1 MDVVETMK
9 KSDEA
14 REIKNL
20 ILDNDNDRLKE
31 LKDEMFLNDCKII
44 SKIISC
50 EDNYDDIIVV
60 NIDHRDTEEDPI
72 KWSRF
77 IFKKEFGE
85 MIYKLCKLS
94 RFGANTRIYY
104 GGNINEW
111 FKVVQISD
119 YYNTNSEP
127 STAVELR
134 IPLFGIYADPYLE
147 TSVAFDKILE
157 YLKHPMVK
165 IKDPA
170 EKK

>member
-1 MDVVETMK
+1 MGVVKTMK
-9 KSDEA
+9 NCCET
-14 REIKNL
+14 REIKKL
-20 ILDNDNDRLKE
+20 IMDNDNDRLKE

-50 EDNYDDIIVV
+50 NDNYFDIDVV
-60 NIDHRDTEEDPI
+60 DNIDNLDNEDPI

-77 IFKKEFGE
+77 KFKKEFGE
-85 MIYKLCKLS
+85 MIYKICKLS
-94 RFGANTRIYY
+94 RFGVDKEIYY
-104 GGNINEW
+104 GGNTHDW
-111 FKVVQISD
+111 FKVVERTD
-119 YYNTNSEP
+119 YYINEP
-127 STAVELR
+127 LTAVELR

-157 YLKHPMVK
+157 FLKHPMVK